1 MIHCGMRALAF
12 ATPDSQKLSIL
23 SIYYRPSASTFTYN
37 VFLPARLTPMN
48 NNLDPKA
55 LLPLGPDEWKRV
67 FFSFWPYYYAD
78 LAGMKQSFFKPLG
91 KTDTH
96 IFAAWKTCRDEAN
109 WPLVMICPQTKQA
122 WVLKQSAPINNSGRA
137 FGTDELRA
145 FLDIH

>member
-12 ATPDSQKLSIL
+12 ATPSRHKLSIL
-23 SIYYRPSASTFTYN
+23 SFYYQPLMLTFGYT
-37 VFLPARLTPMN
+37 VVLLAWLTSMN
-48 NNLDPKA
+48 TNLDPKE

-122 WVLKQSAPINNSGRA
+122 WVLKQSASINHAGRT
-137 FGTDELRA
+137 FGTEELRA